1 MISYNPKFLDN
12 INIFNKEEINLLEK
26 LNKEFS
32 LNNFLTNKSYIDKFG
47 LDFIHTSAQIEG
59 NTYDRFDTITLL
71 EHGRTAG
78 GKKYS
83 DAKMILNLKE
93 AYDLLIVKDLNVS
106 KETLK
111 DIHYILSNE
120 MLRDNERAI
129 PRDEEVIITL
139 CDYVPLSSKEKLDTE
154 LNYLFKKYEEIENPY
169 NKAIYLHNNLAYLQY
184 FKDCNKRTAR
194 VMLNISLKSNNKM
207 IYIPTGDNISIY
219 LKAIT
224 SYYETGKYDTFK
236 EHFINSY
243 QNIIDKIKFVKQVSN
258 QDFKREEVK
267 QSPKSNYQPRNKDK
281 NNDKDILT
289 ESDKS
294 QER

>member
-12 INIFNKEEINLLEK
+12 INIFNEEEIALLDK
-26 LNKEFS
+26 LDKEFS
-32 LNNFLTNKSYIDKFG
+32 LHSFLTNKSYVDKFG

-93 AYDLLIVKDLNVS
+93 AYNLLIVKDLNVS
-106 KETLK
+106 KKTLK
-111 DIHYILSNE
+111 DIHYTLSNE
-120 MLRDNERAI
+120 MLRDNERAV

-154 LNYLFKKYEEIENPY
+154 LNYLFKKYEEIKNSY

-207 IYIPTGDNISIY
+207 IYIPTAENISIY

-224 SYYETGKYDTFK
+224 SYYETGKYDKFK
-236 EHFINSY
+236 KHFISSY
-243 QNIIDKIKFVKQVSN
+243 QNVVYKIKFIKQVNN
-258 QDFKREEVK
+258 QDLKREK
-267 QSPKSNYQPRNKDK
+267 LKSNLKTNF
-281 NNDKDILT
+281 
-289 ESDKS
+289 
-294 QER
+294 

>member
-12 INIFNKEEINLLEK
+12 INIFNEEEINLLDK

-93 AYDLLIVKDLNVS
+93 AYDLLIVKDLNIS

-120 MLRDNERAI
+120 MLRDNQRAV

-154 LNYLFKKYEEIENPY
+154 LNYLLKKYEEIENPY

-194 VMLNISLKSNNKM
+194 DMLNISLKSNNKM

-224 SYYETGKYDTFK
+224 NYYEAGKYDQFK
-236 EHFINSY
+236 RHFITSY
-243 QNIIDKIKFVKQVSN
+243 QNVVDKIKFVKQVSN
-258 QDFKREEVK
+258 QDLKREELK
-267 QSPKSNYQPRNKDK
+267 PSLKSNYQPRNKDK
-281 NNDKDILT
+281 TNNKDI
-289 ESDKS
+289 
-294 QER
+294 ER

>member
-12 INIFNKEEINLLEK
+12 INIFNEEEINLLEK

-154 LNYLFKKYEEIENPY
+154 LNYLLKKYEEIKNPY

-207 IYIPTGDNISIY
+207 IYIPIVDDISIY

-224 SYYETGKYDTFK
+224 NYYETGKYDIFK
-236 EHFINSY
+236 EYFINSY
-243 QNIIDKIKFVKQVSN
+243 QNTVDKIKFVKQVSN

-267 QSPKSNYQPRNKDK
+267 PNFKINFEPRNKDK
-281 NNDKDILT
+281 TNDNDININ
-289 ESDKS
+289 
-294 QER
+294 R

>member
-12 INIFNKEEINLLEK
+12 INIFNEEEINLLDK

-32 LNNFLTNKSYIDKFG
+32 LNNFLANKSYIDKFG

-93 AYDLLIVKDLNVS
+93 VYDLLIVKDLNVS

-120 MLRDNERAI
+120 MLRDNERAV
-129 PRDEEVIITL
+129 PRNEEVIITL

-154 LNYLFKKYEEIENPY
+154 LNYLLKKYKEIKNPY

-207 IYIPTGDNISIY
+207 IYIPTVDNISIY

-224 SYYETGKYDTFK
+224 NYYETGKYDIFK
-236 EHFINSY
+236 EYFINSY
-243 QNIIDKIKFVKQVSN
+243 QNTVDKIRFVKQVSN

-267 QSPKSNYQPRNKDK
+267 PSLKSNYQPRNKDK
-281 NNDKDILT
+281 TNDKDI
-289 ESDKS
+289 
-294 QER
+294 ER